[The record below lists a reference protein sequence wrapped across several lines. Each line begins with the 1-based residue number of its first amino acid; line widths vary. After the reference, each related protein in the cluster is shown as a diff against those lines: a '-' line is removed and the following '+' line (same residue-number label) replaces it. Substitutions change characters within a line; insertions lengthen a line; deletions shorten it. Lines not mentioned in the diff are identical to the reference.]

1 MTFVSYIFAFL
12 KYTIYGLSVFFTGAL
27 TQSTDVL
34 DILAL
39 RFLFSFVVLFALKQT
54 GVIKVNV
61 KIKEMFLV
69 TERKSVMKNLL
80 LASLFEPVLYM
91 FFETLGI
98 SGTSRVTA
106 AVILSLIPV
115 ASCIAETLILKEK
128 TTLMQKMFLFVGVAG
143 VIYIAVNT
151 DTTSGNDTL
160 QGILFMVLA
169 VVVGALFMVFSRK
182 SSGHFNAFEITYTS
196 CFAGMFV
203 FNIVN
208 IVRHLV
214 KGDILHY
221 FDPFFSVENL
231 MGFVFLAVVSTIVAT
246 SMNNFALG
254 RIQASTMS
262 AFGGVS
268 TFVTVVAGVLFAN
281 GKLFYFHY
289 IGFALILIRMFGVSY
304 ISIKKG
310 KK

>member
-1 MTFVSYIFAFL
+1 MTFVSYIFTFL

-39 RFLFSFVVLFALKQT
+39 RFLFSFVVLCALKQF
-54 GVIKVNV
+54 GIIKVNV

-80 LASLFEPVLYM
+80 LASFFEPVLYM
-91 FFETLGI
+91 FFETMGI

-115 ASCIAETLILKEK
+115 ASCIAETLILREK
-128 TTLMQKMFLFVGVAG
+128 TTLMQKIFLAVGIVG

-151 DTTSGNDTL
+151 DTSTGSDSVE
-160 QGILFMVLA
+160 GILFMVLA

-182 SSGHFNAFEITYTS
+182 SSGHFKAFEITYTS

-203 FNIVN
+203 FNAVN

-221 FDPFFSVENL
+221 FDPFFSIENL
-231 MGFVFLAVVSTIVAT
+231 VGFVFLAVVSTIVAT

-254 RIQASTMS
+254 KIQASTMT
-262 AFGGVS
+262 AFSGVS
-268 TFVTVVAGVLFAN
+268 TFVTILTGVLFN
-281 GKLFYFHY
+281 DEKIYLFHC

-310 KK
+310 KN